1 MVHRVSEGFGSCDGE
16 ISSLFYDFRVSFVLI
31 QVIVVR
37 EPVEALADLLRV
49 VLGVGISVFE
59 IVQIREGFSPVFISK
74 ITRLIGRTNIVNR

>member
-49 VLGVGISVFE
+49 VLGV
-59 IVQIREGFSPVFISK
+59 
-74 ITRLIGRTNIVNR
+74 